1 MSADNWATC
10 PSCRATATTAF
21 ETKAKAVNA
30 SYGKVSPAEYMQA
43 VKALANAPEL
53 IPNETLR
60 EDYELGIDPEGEFEV
75 TYRAYC
81 SVCSFNYKFHYS
93 FQIPPDWG
101 GPKKGPTK

>member
-21 ETKAKAVNA
+21 ETKAK
-30 SYGKVSPAEYMQA
+30 
-43 VKALANAPEL
+43 
-53 IPNETLR
+53 
-60 EDYELGIDPEGEFEV
+60 D
-75 TYRAYC
+75 
-81 SVCSFNYKFHYS
+81 S